1 MNRTDTFVI
10 ELNKPETRFLHNA
23 CREWVDNHIDTA
35 SDLEMEIADELC
47 KVFYNAWKEKLN
59 DIH

>member
-23 CREWVDNHIDTA
+23 CREWLDKHIDTA
-35 SDLEMEIADELC
+35 SDLELEIGEQLTEA
-47 KVFYNAWKEKLN
+47 FYNAWKGDIN
-59 DIH
+59 DFH

>member
-23 CREWVDNHIDTA
+23 CREWMDNHIGTA
-35 SDLEMEIADELC
+35 SDIDIEIAGEL
-47 KVFYNAWKEKLN
+47 VEAFYNAWKEKLN
-59 DIH
+59 DFH

>member
-23 CREWVDNHIDTA
+23 CREWVDHHIDTA
-35 SDLEMEIADELC
+35 SDLEMEIADELI